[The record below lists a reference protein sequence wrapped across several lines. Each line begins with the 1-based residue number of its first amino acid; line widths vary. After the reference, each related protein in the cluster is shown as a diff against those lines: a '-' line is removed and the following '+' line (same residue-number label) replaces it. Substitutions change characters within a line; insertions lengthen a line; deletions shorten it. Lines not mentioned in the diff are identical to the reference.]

1 MKAVRFHN
9 PDGNVVLQPVNRT
22 ALQNGI
28 KVSDVPDLIS
38 AWEKMGA
45 ITRRTDGGLNVIR
58 FIEPK
63 DPEALAEMRRIQGG
77 VE

>member
-9 PDGNVVLQPVNRT
+9 PDGKVVLQPVNRT

-28 KVSDVPDLIS
+28 KVSDVPALIS
-38 AWEKMGA
+38 AWEQMGA
-45 ITRRTDGGLNVIR
+45 IRRRPDGGLDVIR

-63 DPEALAEMRRIQGG
+63 DPQALAEMRRIQGG
-77 VE
+77 TE